1 MVKRKRSR
9 EDDLEA
15 KLADYKKEIFRAIK
29 GAKGLERQRYS
40 KRLRDDKASPDKA
53 KRLEREIL
61 VLKSLDLQQTADAH
75 LHSSLLKI
83 KQIAESPALPEE
95 IKQGV
100 PKPDLSEEEKAALHN
115 VTSGLFNRPHVREAV
130 DKAVRGVCLILN
142 VPIPDKK
149 SKKGKKD
156 SAAAAENKKQSKDEV
171 DDEPRESKKAKLVD
185 AKDVSAKPKA
195 ESKPKETVVEAEEEP
210 NPFDEMDDEIPTESD
225 ASDGGKNADVAD
237 DEEIDSDEEEEEKA
251 LSKMEAMLG
260 GSDSEEDSPD
270 EDLKA
275 RYKALLSEVADEGDT
290 ADDESNSD
298 DEDEDED
305 EEMAD
310 PDSDAEDSGNDSDR
324 QRRINAANVSLSP
337 EPEPS
342 SSSSKEK
349 KVKRAKKPTG
359 RPGETTFLPSLM
371 GGYISN
377 SESEASDLDL
387 APPKKRLGQKQRQA
401 IWEKK
406 YGASANHVK
415 KQANGQRG
423 AGGARDSGWDMRKGA
438 VGADE
443 DGGARK
449 PWKKGVSNPL
459 GGGGGGGGKGRD
471 RGGRGEE
478 KKKARAPPKKD
489 DEGIL
494 HPSWEARKK
503 AKEAQT
509 TAAFT
514 GTKITF

>member
-9 EDDLEA
+9 EDDIEA

-40 KRLRDDKASPDKA
+40 KRLRDDKSTPDKV
-53 KRLEREIL
+53 KRLEREVL
-61 VLKSLDLQQTADAH
+61 VLKSLDLLQTADAH
-75 LHSSLLKI
+75 LHSSLLKV
-83 KQIAESPALPEE
+83 KQIAESPALPEA

-100 PKPDLSEEEKAALHN
+100 PKPELSEEEKVALHN
-115 VTSGLFNRPHVREAV
+115 VTSGLFNRPSVREAV
-130 DKAVRGVCLILN
+130 EKAVRGVCLVLN

-149 SKKGKKD
+149 KRGKKD
-156 SAAAAENKKQSKDEV
+156 AAAPAAAESKKQAKKEEDV

-185 AKDVSAKPKA
+185 AKDVSAKPKTDSKAKEA
-195 ESKPKETVVEAEEEP
+195 EVEAEEEP
-210 NPFDEMDDEIPTESD
+210 NPFDEMDDEIPTDSD
-225 ASDGGKNADVAD
+225 AEDGGRNADAA
-237 DEEIDSDEEEEEKA
+237 EEEVDSDEEEEEKA

-260 GSDSEEDSPD
+260 GSDSEEESPD

-275 RYKALLSEVADEGDT
+275 RYKALLGEVADEGDT

-298 DEDEDED
+298 DEDEDDED

-310 PDSDAEDSGNDSDR
+310 PADDDAEDSGNESDR

-337 EPEPS
+337 EPEPKP
-342 SSSSKEK
+342 SKQEK

-415 KQANGQRG
+415 SQVNGQR
-423 AGGARDSGWDMRKGA
+423 AGARDSGWDMKRGA
-438 VGADE
+438 VGGDE
-443 DGGARK
+443 DGGRK

-459 GGGGGGGGKGRD
+459 AGGKGRD
-471 RGGRGEE
+471 RGGRGVEE
-478 KKKARAPPKKD
+478 KKKARVPPKKD

-509 TAAFT
+509 TAAFA

>member
-15 KLADYKKEIFRAIK
+15 KLADFKKEIFRAIK

-40 KRLRDDKASPDKA
+40 KRLRDDKASPDKVR
-53 KRLEREIL
+53 RLEREIL

-156 SAAAAENKKQSKDEV
+156 SAAAAESKKQEKKDDD
-171 DDEPRESKKAKLVD
+171 DDEPRESKKTKLVD

-195 ESKPKETVVEAEEEP
+195 ESKSKAAEVDAEAEEEEP
-210 NPFDEMDDEIPTESD
+210 NPFDEMDDEIPTDSD
-225 ASDGGKNADVAD
+225 ASDGGKKADAAD
-237 DEEIDSDEEEEEKA
+237 GEEEVDSDEEEEEKA

-260 GSDSEEDSPD
+260 GSDSEEESPD

-275 RYKALLSEVADEGDT
+275 RYKALLGEVADEGDT

-310 PDSDAEDSGNDSDR
+310 LDDEAEDSGNDSDR

-342 SSSSKEK
+342 SSKEK
-349 KVKRAKKPTG
+349 KIKRAKKPTG

-459 GGGGGGGGKGRD
+459 GGGGGKGRD

-478 KKKARAPPKKD
+478 KKKARMPPKKD

>member
-9 EDDLEA
+9 EDDIEQ
-15 KLADYKKEIFRAIK
+15 KLADYRKEIFRALK

-40 KRLRDDKASPDKA
+40 KRLHDDKATPDKV

-75 LHSSLLKI
+75 LHSSLLKV
-83 KQIAESPALPEE
+83 KQIAESPALPEV

-100 PKPDLSEEEKAALHN
+100 PKPDLSEDEKVALHN
-115 VTSGLFNRPHVREAV
+115 VTSGLFNRVHVREAIE
-130 DKAVRGVCLILN
+130 KAIRGVCLILN
-142 VPIPDKK
+142 VPIPEKK
-149 SKKGKKD
+149 KKGKKG
-156 SAAAAENKKQSKDEV
+156 AVENKETEEDQ
-171 DDEPRESKKAKLVD
+171 PRERKKAKVAD
-185 AKDVSAKPKA
+185 AKDVSAKA
-195 ESKPKETVVEAEEEP
+195 EVEEEE
-210 NPFDEMDDEIPTESD
+210 NPFDEMDDEIPPESG
-225 ASDGGKNADVAD
+225 ASDGEKNENIEEVEL
-237 DEEIDSDEEEEEKA
+237 DEEDEEKA
-251 LSKMEAMLG
+251 IAKYEAMLG
-260 GSDSEEDSPD
+260 GSDSEDESGG

-275 RYKALLSEVADEGDT
+275 KYQALLGEVADGDT

-298 DEDEDED
+298 DDDDDDED
-305 EEMAD
+305 EEEEEDAD
-310 PDSDAEDSGNDSDR
+310 GQDDSDSGMDSDR

-337 EPEPS
+337 SPEPAS
-342 SSSSKEK
+342 RKQK
-349 KVKRAKKPTG
+349 KQARAKKPTG

-406 YGASANHVK
+406 YGAQANHVK
-415 KQANGQRG
+415 KQTDAQRT
-423 AGGARDSGWDMRKGA
+423 GARDSGWDMKRGA
-438 VGADE
+438 VGGEE
-443 DGGARK
+443 DGPRK

-459 GGGGGGGGKGRD
+459 GARQGSRRD
-471 RGGRGEE
+471 EGQRTAAPER
-478 KKKARAPPKKD
+478 KPKPPPKKD

-494 HPSWEARKK
+494 HPSWQARKK
-503 AKEAQT
+503 AKEEQAT
-509 TAAFT
+509 VAFQ